1 MTRAELTA
9 RSVRGAHDLG
19 RFVSNAEV
27 FDASEIDERAA
38 MPVLLELLP
47 TLTDRRLIAAVAGH
61 LRRPWAR
68 PTAFAVLHDAF
79 LRLAT
84 VDDSTS
90 WSLGDSM
97 ANAARIQELPLLL
110 NIVNDSRYGRARQ
123 MVVSSLARF
132 GRSPD
137 VTVTLIPLLT
147 DEDVALHAM
156 SALRLTIGAENA
168 LPYRCADRD
177 RGCRPQSGLRAQHHR
192 HRQQR
197 TSHEEGQLRGCGDDR
212 CWARRA

>member
-1 MTRAELTA
+1 MDEWEVTRAELTA
-9 RSVRGAHDLG
+9 RGVQGANDLG
-19 RFVSNAEV
+19 RFVNNVE
-27 FDASEIDERAA
+27 FFCASEIDERAA
-38 MPVLLELLP
+38 MPVFLELLP
-47 TLTDRRLIAAVAGH
+47 RLTDRRLIGAVAGH

-68 PTAFAVLHDAF
+68 PAAFAVLHEAF

-110 NIVNDSRYGRARQ
+110 AIVNDSTYGRARQ

-132 GRSPD
+132 RRSPD
-137 VTVTLIPLLT
+137 VRLALILLLT

-156 SALRLTIGAENA
+156 SALRATIGAADA
-168 LPYRCADRD
+168 LPYLQDIESRHHGEPLGAVAVREI
-177 RGCRPQSGLRAQHHR
+177 RKAEKSVRANTR
-192 HRQQR
+192 
-197 TSHEEGQLRGCGDDR
+197 
-212 CWARRA
+212 